1 MKEAHRVP
9 GAHAMGEARMV
20 LIVAGAATGLD
31 QVVACRARGVV
42 GHQRDPSHREAAL
55 RAHMD
60 QEEVLRRVEVPEA
73 ASLSCTA
80 AQVCARVAPTPAKA
94 MYTDSH
100 QRVEAVV
107 RAPDPW

>member
-1 MKEAHRVP
+1 
-9 GAHAMGEARMV
+9 MGEARTV
-20 LIVAGAATGLD
+20 LVVAGAATGLD
-31 QVVACRARGVV
+31 RVVACRARGVV
-42 GHQRDPSHREAAL
+42 GHQRDLSRREAAL

-60 QEEVLRRVEVPEA
+60 REVLRRVEVPEA